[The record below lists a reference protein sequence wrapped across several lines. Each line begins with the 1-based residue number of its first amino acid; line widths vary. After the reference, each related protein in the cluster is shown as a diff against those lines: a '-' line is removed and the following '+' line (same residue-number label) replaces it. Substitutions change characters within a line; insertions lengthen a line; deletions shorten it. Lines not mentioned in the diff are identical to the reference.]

1 MFLNRVVNVYL
12 FKILMF
18 CANAARTLQRKE
30 NYFMVCNSVEE
41 SYNLRDIYEQ
51 LLQQNV
57 YVTILINLI
66 NFKKYAYLGLQFL
79 K

>member
-1 MFLNRVVNVYL
+1 MIIFLNRVVKVYL

-41 SYNLRDIYEQ
+41 SYNLRDVYQQ

-57 YVTILINLI
+57 CHNLRKMLI
-66 NFKKYAYLGLQFL
+66 
-79 K
+79 